1 MGYRNDQWFRFAN
14 WGESGEA
21 FPTNYKN
28 DSGYYIPE
36 SLNNEFIYPRR
47 AVRVGKPGSNGIP
60 TSVPLKRGYVR
71 SLLTGDGLPVRR
83 CQFQF
88 NPSAINQSV
97 SQNTSILNFLQMD
110 KYQYS
115 QPIPGN
121 VTFQFDLFFDRSM
134 ELNGKALSK
143 LYDSANEA
151 TTEDPWRNL
160 GPEKV
165 GVLHDLSALYSII
178 GVGVSDYM
186 ESRVR
191 ESAQEYYNFSIDAA
205 IDRNTTQLTSEDV
218 TSDAS
223 TERQEYRD
231 SVNELIGINKGNSA
245 FLLPLPVR
253 IVFSSLYIVEGLVQ
267 DFNVL
272 FTKFT
277 TEMVPMQCSVTVTFE
292 AKYIGFAKKDTFFT
306 DVLED
311 LESNPN
317 RGSYDYN
324 TVTDVVAENATEI
337 INELG
342 QVIVAVV
349 DDGAKYKGISDGF
362 PQENS
367 NNTLLTRFIEPTL
380 QDDGNPKDKYLK
392 VLFPSAGNAISNLF
406 QQQRNISIAVEAKAT
421 CYRFTQEFVDNSSK
435 AQAALQSRRGSS
447 GYRDLADSIE
457 DYIADFSRGDSSKP
471 FTTNFGYVN
480 PSTGSSGP
488 YWQNAVKLW
497 ELNLSDGNVISEDE
511 DRQGVATAS
520 TTEEWLDMKDWAC
533 VSQKGL
539 AAEDDRNTV
548 SENYPERNQVIDI
561 WAKNENVLNSD
572 PGYNYKYLV
581 EFICLIKVTI
591 DDQTFYA
598 NPRATIQ
605 HILSEK
611 NLGITSDISVG
622 FGPNLYKTLTPDWSE
637 VRSVN
642 REVLDADVTPAPAPA
657 PAEEEADTSNIP
669 DGAV

>member
-21 FPTNYKN
+21 FPTNFKN
-28 DSGYYIPE
+28 DAGYYIPDA
-36 SLNNEFIYPRR
+36 LNQEFIYPRR
-47 AVRVGKPGSNGIP
+47 AVRTGAPDANGIP
-60 TSVPLKRGYVR
+60 TSVSLKRGYIR

-134 ELNGKALSK
+134 EVNSK
-143 LYDSANEA
+143 GAYDLVAEA

-178 GVGVSDYM
+178 GVGVSEYM
-186 ESRVR
+186 ETRVR

-205 IDRNTTQLTSEDV
+205 VDRNTTELTSEDV
-218 TSDAS
+218 TSDAES
-223 TERQEYRD
+223 EREKYRD

-272 FTKFT
+272 FTKFST
-277 TEMVPMQCSVTVTFE
+277 NMVPMQCSVTVTFE

-311 LESNPN
+311 LENNPN
-317 RGSYDYN
+317 RGTYSYDN
-324 TVTDVVAENATEI
+324 VTDVVAENANEI

-342 QVIVAVV
+342 QVIVAVA
-349 DDGAKYKGISDGF
+349 DGGSKYKGIKDGF
-362 PQENS
+362 PEEQS
-367 NNTLLTRFIEPTL
+367 DDTYLTKFIEPTL
-380 QDDGNPKDKYLK
+380 KDDGNPNDKYLK
-392 VLFPSAGNAISNLF
+392 VLFPSAGNAISSLF
-406 QQQRNISIAVEAKAT
+406 QQQRNISISVEAKAS

-435 AQAALQSRRGSS
+435 ASGALSGRTRGNAGATLVEALDDYIDSVRTGSS
-447 GYRDLADSIE
+447 GL
-457 DYIADFSRGDSSKP
+457 P

-480 PSTGSSGP
+480 PDTGKRGP
-488 YWQNAVKLW
+488 YWENAVKLW
-497 ELNLSDGNVISEDE
+497 ELNLSDGNVITEDD

-520 TTEEWLDMKDWAC
+520 TTEQWLDMKDWAC
-533 VSQKGL
+533 VSAKGL
-539 AAEDDRNTV
+539 AAIDDQNTV
-548 SENYPERNQVIDI
+548 SEEYPERTQRIDV
-561 WAKNENVLNSD
+561 WAKNENVLASD
-572 PGYNYKYLV
+572 TYNYKYV
-581 EFICLIKVTI
+581 IEFLCTLKVTI
-591 DDQTFYA
+591 DDNTFYA
-598 NPRATIQ
+598 NPRTTSAYIVT
-605 HILSEK
+605 SR
-611 NLGITSDISVG
+611 NLGISSSVSTS
-622 FGPNLYKTLTPDWSE
+622 FGPNLYKTMRPDWSE

-642 REVLDADVTPAPAPA
+642 REVIDGDAAAAPAPA
-657 PAEEEADTSNIP
+657 PADEDDTYVP
-669 DGAV
+669 EGAV

>member
-1 MGYRNDQWFRFAN
+1 MGYRNDQWFRFN
-14 WGESGEA
+14 NVNESGESLL
-21 FPTNYKN
+21 TNYKN
-28 DSGYYIPE
+28 DAGMYIPDA
-36 SLNNEFIYPRR
+36 LNQEFVYPRR
-47 AVRVGKPGSNGIP
+47 AVRTGRPDANGIP
-60 TSVPLKRGYVR
+60 TSELLKRGYVR

-134 ELNGKALSK
+134 EVNRTRTQQAVG
-143 LYDSANEA
+143 EA

-160 GPEKV
+160 GPERV

-178 GVGVSDYM
+178 GVGVSEYM
-186 ESRVR
+186 ETRVR

-205 IDRNTTQLTSEDV
+205 VDRNTRQLTSEDV
-218 TSDAS
+218 TSDAES
-223 TERQEYRD
+223 EREKYRD

-272 FTKFT
+272 FTKFST
-277 TEMVPMQCSVTVTFE
+277 SMVPMQCSVTVTFE

-311 LESNPN
+311 LENNPN
-317 RGSYDYN
+317 RGSYAYD
-324 TVTDVVAENATEI
+324 TVTDVVAENANEI

-349 DDGAKYKGISDGF
+349 DNDSKYKGISDGF
-362 PQENS
+362 PQEQAS
-367 NNTLLTRFIEPTL
+367 DTYLTNFIEPTL
-380 QDDGNPKDKYLK
+380 NDDGTPKDKYLK

-406 QQQRNISIAVEAKAT
+406 QQQRNISISVEAKAS

-435 AQAALQSRRGSS
+435 ASSALNARRGTA
-447 GYRDLADSIE
+447 GDDLIE
-457 DYIADFSRGDSSKP
+457 ALDDYISSVAQGSANLP
-471 FTTNFGYVN
+471 FTTNFGYTD
-480 PSTGSSGP
+480 PDTGESGP

-497 ELNLSDGNVISEDE
+497 ELSLSDGNIINEDD

-520 TTEEWLDMKDWAC
+520 TTEQWLDMKDWAC
-533 VSQKGL
+533 VSAKGL
-539 AAEDDRNTV
+539 AAIDDQNTV
-548 SENYPERNQVIDI
+548 SAEYPDRDQRIDVWARQVD
-561 WAKNENVLNSD
+561 VLSSGTYD
-572 PGYNYKYLV
+572 YRYVV
-581 EFICLIKVTI
+581 ELSCTIKVTI
-591 DDQTFYA
+591 DDHTFYA
-598 NPRATIQ
+598 NPRTVSSYIV
-605 HILSEK
+605 SEK
-611 NLGITSDISVG
+611 NLGIVSFNSVG
-622 FGPNLYKTLTPDWSE
+622 FGPYLYKTLTPDWSE

-642 REVLDADVTPAPAPA
+642 REV
-657 PAEEEADTSNIP
+657 I
-669 DGAV
+669 DGAVVTTTTTAGDDDVFVPEGAV

>member
-178 GVGVSDYM
+178 GVGVSEYM

-218 TSDAS
+218 TSDAA

-311 LESNPN
+311 LENNPN

-324 TVTDVVAENATEI
+324 TVTDVVAENSTEI

-362 PQENS
+362 PEENS
-367 NNTLLTRFIEPTL
+367 DNTLLTRFIEPTL
-380 QDDGNPKDKYLK
+380 NDDGNPKDKYLK

-406 QQQRNISIAVEAKAT
+406 QQQRNISISVEAKAT

-435 AQAALQSRRGSS
+435 AQGAFRGRTGGALLIDALDEYIDGINSGSNQ
-447 GYRDLADSIE
+447 
-457 DYIADFSRGDSSKP
+457 P

-497 ELNLSDGNVISEDE
+497 ELNLGDGNVISEDE

-539 AAEDDRNTV
+539 AAVDDRNTV

-572 PGYNYKYLV
+572 PGYNYKYV
-581 EFICLIKVTI
+581 IEFLCLIKVTI

-598 NPRATIQ
+598 NPRTTSQYIV
-605 HILSEK
+605 SEK
-611 NLGITSDISVG
+611 NLGITSEVSVG
-622 FGPNLYKTLTPDWSE
+622 FGPNLYRTLRPDWSE

-642 REVLDADVTPAPAPA
+642 REVLDADVAPAPA
-657 PAEEEADTSNIP
+657 PAEEEEYTPSGD
-669 DGAV
+669 V